1 MAKIL
6 WREGWLKPLVTESLP
21 SESCRFC
28 NKQFEDLEFA
38 TSCEFCD
45 IGIVHEICANKHIT
59 TEHVQELE
67 EKINKHKEK
76 KLHSFQ

>member
-1 MAKIL
+1 MANLL

-21 SESCRFC
+21 SEKCSQC
-28 NKQFEDLEFA
+28 KKEFEDLSFV

-45 IGIVHEICANKHIT
+45 IGIIHNKCADKHIV
-59 TEHVQELE
+59 EQHMAELN

-76 KLHSFQ
+76 SLHSFQ